1 MPRSCAS
8 PRALRNE
15 AKVARRGSGSTPSSR
30 RAMSGTAAPE
40 SRMTPMAPRPAGVAI
55 AAMVSRAP
63 SSLGMGRP
71 LAIEHALDLPLLEDG
86 KDVVDQPVKH
96 QPGGEEEEKDAEHI
110 GHVLH

>member
-1 MPRSCAS
+1 MRRRKIQGDAAVLRLAARVAERSQGGT
-8 PRALRNE
+8 
-15 AKVARRGSGSTPSSR
+15 ARLGQHAEQPAGYV
-30 RAMSGTAAPE
+30 GTAAPE

-86 KDVVDQPVKH
+86 KDVVDQ
-96 QPGGEEEEKDAEHI
+96 
-110 GHVLH
+110 